1 MMLETASPE
10 AREFVEDDIF
20 MWKKSLAVLAA
31 AAALFGPASAQNRME
46 NREQVDK
53 IQPGVAII
61 MYETGKI
68 PATVTAY
75 QSGQVFLTTEDDK
88 KLTFS
93 VPAGQPMWFG
103 SRMASQ
109 SDLVPGAHVI
119 VLLPEHKEMRV
130 REMIGDRAR
139 IGTYE
144 GLINIPVALVE
155 QFDAEYFM
163 YIREVDETQN

>member
-1 MMLETASPE
+1 
-10 AREFVEDDIF
+10 
-20 MWKKSLAVLAA
+20 MWKKSLAVVAA
-31 AAALFGPASAQNRME
+31 AAALFGPAVAQRME

-53 IQPGVAII
+53 IEPGVAIV
-61 MYETGKI
+61 MHETGKI
-68 PATVTAY
+68 PAIVNTY
-75 QSGQVFLTTEDDK
+75 MSGQVFLTTEDEK

-93 VPAGQPMWFG
+93 VPAQQPMWFG
-103 SRMASQ
+103 KRMAST

-119 VLLPEHKEMRV
+119 VLLPKAKEMRV

-163 YIREVDETQN
+163 YIRERDEGHQN

>member
-1 MMLETASPE
+1 
-10 AREFVEDDIF
+10 
-20 MWKKSLAVLAA
+20 MWKKSFAVFAA
-31 AAALFGPASAQNRME
+31 AATLFGTASAQNRME
-46 NREQVDK
+46 NREQVDR

-68 PATVTAY
+68 PAVVNAY
-75 QSGQVFLTTEDDK
+75 QNGQVFLTTEDDK
-88 KLTFS
+88 KLSFS

-119 VLLPEHKEMRV
+119 VLLPERKEMRV

-144 GLINIPVALVE
+144 GLINIPTALVE

-163 YIREVDETQN
+163 YIREKDSEHQN